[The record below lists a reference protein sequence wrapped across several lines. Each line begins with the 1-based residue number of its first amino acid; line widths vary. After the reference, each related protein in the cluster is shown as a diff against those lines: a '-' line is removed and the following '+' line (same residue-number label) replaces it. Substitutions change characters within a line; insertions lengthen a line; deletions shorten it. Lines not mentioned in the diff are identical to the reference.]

1 MHAKSAD
8 IAALKRR
15 FALVDKSAWGIT
27 ASGQI
32 PGQAGGEASIGS
44 ALNGGLAR
52 GGLHEVFA
60 RSTADSGA
68 ASGFTLALAILAS
81 GDKPVVWVRQDFA
94 RIEAGG
100 LYAPGM
106 AELGLDPRRVIL
118 VQVRDVPGVLRAGE
132 EAARCPALG
141 AVLIE
146 AWGDHKMLDLT
157 ASRRLALAADNSGVS
172 LLMLRAGA
180 PPAPSAAMTRWEAA
194 PALSTPL
201 AANAPGAPAFA
212 LTLLRRRGGAMGGK
226 GIVEW
231 NRDRRTFID
240 RTDIAAARSAHQLSG
255 APLSGGVVSLPANG
269 SLAEADIR
277 HAG

>member
-1 MHAKSAD
+1 MRTKSAD

-15 FALVDKSAWGIT
+15 FALVDKSVWGIA
-27 ASGQI
+27 ASA
-32 PGQAGGEASIGS
+32 QAASETGIGA

-68 ASGFTLALAILAS
+68 ASGFTLALAILAA

-100 LYAPGM
+100 LYAPGLV
-106 AELGLDPRRVIL
+106 ELGLDARRVIL
-118 VQVRDVPGVLRAGE
+118 VQVRDVPGVLRAAE

-146 AWGDHKMLDLT
+146 TWGAHRMLDLT
-157 ASRRLALAADNSGVS
+157 ASRRLALASDASGVS
-172 LLMLRAGA
+172 LLMLRIGA
-180 PPAPSAAMTRWEAA
+180 SPAPSAAMTRWEAG
-194 PALSTPL
+194 PALSRSL
-201 AANAPGAPAFA
+201 EADAPGDPAFA
-212 LTLLRRRGGAMGGK
+212 LTLLRRRGGAAGGK
-226 GIVEW
+226 WLEGRKIVEW

-240 RTDIAAARSAHQLSG
+240 REGVASATVLAS
-255 APLSGGVVSLPANG
+255 PLSGGMVSVPAHG
-269 SLAEADIR
+269 SPVEDDVR
-277 HAG
+277 RAG